1 MYHLVSVVEHYGQPG
16 SGHYAIYRRMR
27 TNPNAN
33 DCTSQLN
40 NQDDNW
46 IYVSDSEVLN
56 VPLETVLAAE
66 ASLLIYEGT
75 ETGV

>member
-1 MYHLVSVVEHYGQPG
+1 MYHLASVVEHYGQPG
-16 SGHYAIYRRMR
+16 SGHYAIYRRL

-33 DCTSQLN
+33 DYPVQINSQ
-40 NQDDNW
+40 DNW